1 MPLCALCLLEQ
12 LALCLDGGDNMRT
25 PQVESLPGMTP
36 LGIKPSPIPARPLY
50 IIAKD
55 IVNDWHNINYSA
67 KPYIEALSNLSS
79 INDKY
84 YQDNA
89 RSIVLYFLSNAKGWK
104 GEKARTIK
112 AELKDIL
119 KG

>member
-1 MPLCALCLLEQ
+1 MLLCPLCVLAQ
-12 LALCLDGGDNMRT
+12 LALCLPGEDNMRT
-25 PQVESLPGMTP
+25 PQV
-36 LGIKPSPIPARPLY
+36 PIPARPLY
-50 IIAKD
+50 IIARD
-55 IVNDWHNINYSA
+55 IVNDWHNINYAA

-79 INDKY
+79 IDDKY
-84 YQDNA
+84 YHDTA

-112 AELKDIL
+112 AELKNTL